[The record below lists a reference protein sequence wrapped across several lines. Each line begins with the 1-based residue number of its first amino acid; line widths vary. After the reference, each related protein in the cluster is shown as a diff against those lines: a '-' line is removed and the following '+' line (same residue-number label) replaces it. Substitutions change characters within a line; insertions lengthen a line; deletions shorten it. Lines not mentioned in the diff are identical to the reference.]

1 MSMQVEAVAEVVA
14 THVEEQVS
22 TTVEA
27 PVVDKALVARLVA
40 GARGQG
46 CRSAN
51 RPVGNGAV
59 TSLNGASGSSARR
72 RMCRVLAI
80 RSWCAMAPIRRR

>member
-1 MSMQVEAVAEVVA
+1 VVA

-46 CRSAN
+46 VSIGESA
-51 RPVGNGAV
+51 
-59 TSLNGASGSSARR
+59 
-72 RMCRVLAI
+72 C
-80 RSWCAMAPIRRR
+80 W